1 MVTMQ
6 IFIFAFGPDT
16 SHYKDELESVKH
28 LEVVVGR
35 HRDLDTTLFCQELFL
50 QSNQQLFLKVCVEN
64 LDLYD
69 DMQVITDYVMPEK
82 GANLQFLDKQIKPTN
97 HTIQ

>member
-50 QSNQQLFLKVCVEN
+50 QSNQQLFLNVYVDN
-64 LDLYD
+64 LDLY
-69 DMQVITDYVMPEK
+69 DMQVITDHVMPEK
-82 GANLQFLDKQIKPTN
+82 GANLQFLN
-97 HTIQ
+97 

>member
-1 MVTMQ
+1 M
-6 IFIFAFGPDT
+6 
-16 SHYKDELESVKH
+16 
-28 LEVVVGR
+28 GR

-69 DMQVITDYVMPEK
+69 DMQVITDHVMPEK
-82 GANLQFLDKQIKPTN
+82 GANLQFLEKQTKPTV
-97 HTIQ
+97 

>member
-1 MVTMQ
+1 MKMALMLTMQ
-6 IFIFAFGPDT
+6 IFIFAFGSDT
-16 SHYKDELESVKH
+16 GHYKDELESVKH

-50 QSNQQLFLKVCVEN
+50 QSNQQLFLKVYVEN

-69 DMQVITDYVMPEK
+69 MQVITDHVMPEK
-82 GANLQFLDKQIKPTN
+82 GANVQFLDNQTKPTV
-97 HTIQ
+97 

>member
-6 IFIFAFGPDT
+6 IFIFAFGSDT
-16 SHYKDELESVKH
+16 GHYKDELESVKH

-35 HRDLDTTLFCQELFL
+35 HRDLDTTLFCHELFL
-50 QSNQQLFLKVCVEN
+50 QSNQQLFLNVCVDN

-69 DMQVITDYVMPEK
+69 RQVITDHVMPEK
-82 GANLQFLDKQIKPTN
+82 GANLQFLEKQTKPTV
-97 HTIQ
+97 